1 LSWFADDYPDM
12 VSRRL
17 GYRDCNEEALCSDD
31 RDRFGSLPRQGVA
44 LQTSVGIER
53 QSSESDEETTLEW
66 SETEGREVDVHIA
79 IGLAPLES
87 TPQIE
92 ETASQQLIAVSR
104 TSLEHQI
111 VVPDSIS
118 PTLHTEPM
126 RVVLGPI
133 ASVSSLSQVR
143 SS

>member
-1 LSWFADDYPDM
+1 MA
-12 VSRRL
+12 SRRL
-17 GYRDCNEEALCSDD
+17 GYSDCNEETLGSDD
-31 RDRFGSLPRQGVA
+31 RDRFGSIHRQGVA

-66 SETEGREVDVHIA
+66 SEAEGREVDVHIA
-79 IGLAPLES
+79 IDLAPLGS
-87 TPQIE
+87 NPQIE

-104 TSLEHQI
+104 TSLSHQI
-111 VVPDSIS
+111 VVPDSIPPAS
-118 PTLHTEPM
+118 HTEPM

-133 ASVSSLSQVR
+133 ASVSNLSQVR